1 MRRIAVFYL
10 WLATFWLAGCATPP
24 AAPSH
29 TGELV
34 ATGRV
39 AVRLP
44 NDSQIANF
52 TWRDDGQEAA
62 LDLGTPLGQTVARL
76 TFDTH
81 GARLKDTSGTDTVAT
96 SPEVLL
102 QKRTGWQLP
111 VQGMRW
117 WLRGKPD
124 PATPSVVTPTAEG
137 IHISQNGWEIDATDL
152 RDAGREGKLPWRIHA
167 AQNGLDLKIVVS
179 DWQWLP

>member
-1 MRRIAVFYL
+1 MRRFNGLWCVLAVL
-10 WLATFWLAGCATPP
+10 WLAGCATPP
-24 AAPSH
+24 AAP
-29 TGELV
+29 TRAGELV

-39 AVRLP
+39 ALRVP

-52 TWRDDGQEAA
+52 TWRDDGEHAA

-76 TFDTH
+76 TFDANSAH
-81 GARLKDTSGTDTVAT
+81 LQDSSGKETSAG
-96 SPEVLL
+96 SPEALL
-102 QKRTGWQLP
+102 QERTGWQLP

-117 WLRGKPD
+117 WLRGKAD
-124 PATPSVVTPTAEG
+124 PATPAQVTPTSEG
-137 IHISQNGWEIDATDL
+137 VHISQNGWEIDATDL

-167 AQNGLDLKIVVS
+167 SQSGLDLKIVVS